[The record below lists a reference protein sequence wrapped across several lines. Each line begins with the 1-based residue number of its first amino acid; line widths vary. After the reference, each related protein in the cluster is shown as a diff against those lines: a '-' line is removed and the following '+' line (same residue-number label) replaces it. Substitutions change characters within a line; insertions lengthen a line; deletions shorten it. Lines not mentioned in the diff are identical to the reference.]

1 MGGGAL
7 QRVYR
12 VHLARAEQKED
23 ARDPGLDKRAAKPQ
37 PPRQGLSLLDE
48 LSRSLWIAALEATK
62 DLSV

>member
-23 ARDPGLDKRAAKPQ
+23 ARDAGLDKRAAKPQ
-37 PPRQGLSLLDE
+37 PPRQGSLLDE